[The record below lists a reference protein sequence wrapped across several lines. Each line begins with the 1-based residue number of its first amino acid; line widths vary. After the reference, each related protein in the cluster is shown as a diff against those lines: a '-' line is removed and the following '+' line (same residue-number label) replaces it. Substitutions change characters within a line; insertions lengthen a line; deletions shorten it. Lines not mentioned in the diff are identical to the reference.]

1 MEEVLHQ
8 LVDVLSPYNP
18 MRFTIHSPKVTLPGA
33 GFRKI
38 IHSIFDS
45 FTGGN
50 PTDTYLSPP
59 PGLSIHDSART
70 ARCAKK
76 RLVSLAI
83 KISRIALNLDFSV
96 DQC

>member
-38 IHSIFDS
+38 
-45 FTGGN
+45 TGGN